1 MSKFLDEIQQ
11 LKEQVS
17 KQPDANQMQS
27 LNMITQE
34 ALVTIRE
41 SVAGINN
48 KPHIGRAIGPDDKP
62 FKSIQEP
69 DEDS

>member
-1 MSKFLDEIQQ
+1 
-11 LKEQVS
+11 
-17 KQPDANQMQS
+17 
-27 LNMITQE
+27 MITQE

-62 FKSIQEP
+62 FKSI
-69 DEDS
+69 